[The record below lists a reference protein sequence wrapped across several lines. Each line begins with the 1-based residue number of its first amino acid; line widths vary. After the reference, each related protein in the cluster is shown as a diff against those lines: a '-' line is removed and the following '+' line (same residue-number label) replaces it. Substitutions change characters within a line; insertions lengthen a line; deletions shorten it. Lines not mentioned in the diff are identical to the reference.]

1 MTNNNHKIKK
11 TARDRKEA
19 RQARRIINGIFFGLI
34 VLVVLI
40 LIAYAILLA

>member
-1 MTNNNHKIKK
+1 MTNSNHKIKK

-34 VLVVLI
+34 VLVILI
-40 LIAYAILLA
+40 LIAYALLLD